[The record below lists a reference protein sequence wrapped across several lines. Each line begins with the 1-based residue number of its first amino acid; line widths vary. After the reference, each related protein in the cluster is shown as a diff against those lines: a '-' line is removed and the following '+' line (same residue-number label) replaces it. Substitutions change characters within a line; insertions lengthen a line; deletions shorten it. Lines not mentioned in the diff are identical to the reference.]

1 MRTAKWV
8 AWSVLG
14 SLMVS
19 GILAGCNPAAGG
31 RMQTQSIEPRYDN
44 RGIDLDG
51 DGDRA
56 WLSGNNNMNNPPVN
70 LRSLAPMGGGSADL
84 TQSPYSGWV
93 TADRVA
99 DLVQTVPG
107 VANASAVLRG
117 QTAVV
122 GLTLHRSVPRERAAQ
137 IAQEVRRM
145 LLVQAPVFRSVH
157 ISTDNVLSRRVFDV
171 SQNIRNGRPLSS
183 MDGEI
188 ERLTRDIPVIPPR

>member
-1 MRTAKWV
+1 MRTTKWV

-14 SLMVS
+14 ALTVS
-19 GILAGCNPAAGG
+19 ALAGCTPAAGD
-31 RMQTQSIEPRYDN
+31 RMQRQSLEPRYDN
-44 RGIDLDG
+44 RGIDFDG
-51 DGDRA
+51 DGDRS

-70 LRSLAPMGGGSADL
+70 LRSLAPMAGGSADM
-84 TQSPYSGWV
+84 TQGPYSGWV

-99 DLVQTVPG
+99 DLAQTVPG
-107 VANASAVLRG
+107 VASASAVLRG
-117 QTAVV
+117 QTAIV
-122 GLTLHRSVPRERAAQ
+122 GLSLHRTVPRERAAQ

-145 LLVQAPVFRSVH
+145 LLVQAPVFRTVH

-188 ERLTRDIPVIPPR
+188 EQLSRDIPVLPPR